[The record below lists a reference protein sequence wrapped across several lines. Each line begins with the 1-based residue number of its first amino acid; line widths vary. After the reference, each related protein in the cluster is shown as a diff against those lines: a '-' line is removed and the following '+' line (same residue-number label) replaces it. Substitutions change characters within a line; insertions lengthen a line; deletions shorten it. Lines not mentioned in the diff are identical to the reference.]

1 MRRRANTVVPYPPGV
16 AVKQRTG
23 EEKLGNHA
31 FKDTR
36 PDKNGSKK
44 RAGAP
49 ARVREEGPA
58 GKRLLDNPQYQI
70 DQHYDNDHSYND
82 ADGVP
87 RHPHLLPSLLASLRP
102 MPRIA
107 QRPEPR

>member
-1 MRRRANTVVPYPPGV
+1 MPLRTPGPTRMV
-16 AVKQRTG
+16 ARK
-23 EEKLGNHA
+23 EPE
-31 FKDTR
+31 
-36 PDKNGSKK
+36 P
-44 RAGAP
+44 P

-87 RHPHLLPSLLASLRP
+87 RRPHLLPSLLASLRP

>member
-1 MRRRANTVVPYPPGV
+1 VRRRGNTLVPYPPGV

-23 EEKLGNHA
+23 EEALRNHA